1 MRLLARLGGVL
12 MLCSLLAGCGF
23 RLPIPLPTT
32 ILPAPSAPRPSASV
46 SPSEEPDPLDATGAL
61 DVSAHEVN
69 AFTSPSGEIT
79 CTISVDGARCDLPA
93 GYRGTLPN
101 TEDECPGSAR
111 PPSALEVIDD
121 SGWICADD
129 VVTVPEPHR
138 PSTQWWQHTGFPT
151 VTQAGR
157 TRVTLP
163 VGKKLIAGDFL
174 CLSRAG
180 DITCG
185 NLAVG
190 AGFTL
195 SREGVELF

>member
-12 MLCSLLAGCGF
+12 VLCSVLAGCGLRF
-23 RLPIPLPTT
+23 PIPLPTN
-32 ILPAPSAPRPSASV
+32 IVPAPSTARPSA
-46 SPSEEPDPLDATGAL
+46 SPSEEPDPLDATDAL
-61 DVSAHEVN
+61 DVSAQEVN

-79 CTISVDGARCDLPA
+79 CMISVDGARCDLPV
-93 GYRGTLPN
+93 GYRGALPS
-101 TEDECPGSAR
+101 TEDECPGSTL
-111 PPSALEVIDD
+111 PPSALVVSDD

-138 PSTQWWQHTGFPT
+138 PSTKWWQGTGFPT
-151 VTQAGR
+151 LTHAGL

-174 CLSRAG
+174 CLSRPA

-185 NLAVG
+185 NLAIG

>member
-1 MRLLARLGGVL
+1 MRMLARLGGVL
-12 MLCSLLAGCGF
+12 VLCSLLAGCGF

-32 ILPAPSAPRPSASV
+32 IVPAPSAPRPSV
-46 SPSEEPDPLDATGAL
+46 SPSPEPDPLDATDAL

-79 CTISVDGARCDLPA
+79 CMISVDGARCDLPA
-93 GYRGTLPN
+93 GYSGALPN
-101 TEDECPGSAR
+101 AEDVCPGSTL
-111 PPSALEVIDD
+111 PPSALVVTDD

-129 VVTVPEPHR
+129 VATVPEPHR

-151 VTQAGR
+151 VTRAGR

-174 CLSRAG
+174 CLSRPG

-185 NLAVG
+185 NLAIG

-195 SREGVELF
+195 TRESVELF